1 MKIEKINDHQ
11 IKCTLTSA
19 DLANRQLKLSELAYG
34 SEKAKKLFRDM
45 MQQAAFEFGFEA
57 ENIPLMIEAIPIGS
71 DSIILII
78 TKVEDPEEIDTR
90 FSKFAPSVSGD
101 HDYDDFDDY
110 NEEDAPTLTTDPAA
124 EAINFFKKMA
134 ETSKKQAQETEK
146 EKPMF
151 PRLISTHNLE
161 DLCAFA
167 RNIAPFYEETSS
179 LYKNPADDS
188 YVLLLTQGNAPA
200 TQFARVCNI
209 ASEYG
214 NMEKADALKQA
225 HIQEHF
231 TKIIPSDAVS
241 SLSQI

>member
-57 ENIPLMIEAIPIGS
+57 ENIPLMIEAIPLGS

-90 FSKFAPSVSGD
+90 FSKFAPSVSD
-101 HDYDDFDDY
+101 HNDYDDFDEDD
-110 NEEDAPTLTTDPAA
+110 EDDAPTLTTDPTT
-124 EAINFFKKMA
+124 EAVNFFKKMA
-134 ETSKKQAQETEK
+134 ETSKKQAQDSEK

-151 PRLISTHNLE
+151 PRLISSHNLE
-161 DLCAFA
+161 DLCTFA
-167 RNIAPFYEETSS
+167 RNIASFYEEASS

-188 YVLLLTQGNAPA
+188 YVLLLTQGNIAA

-214 NMEKADALKQA
+214 NIEKADALKQA

-231 TKIIPSDAVS
+231 TKIIPDDAVS
-241 SLSQI
+241 ALSQI